1 MSFLRLD
8 SAMEDLTLLTSA
20 AGRASPG
27 LGAAAAVAV
36 LVAVLAGSVPAAAQG
51 AIEVDRIVAVVND
64 EAITQV
70 ELDRRVAVL
79 EVQLKNQGVTL
90 PPKDVF
96 QKQVL
101 ERLINDRAQLQ
112 LARETGLR
120 VDDVQLD
127 RTLRRIAEENKLTLQ
142 ELRTAVERDGVSF
155 NMFREDI
162 RSEIILT
169 RLRERDV
176 DNKVVVSDAEID
188 QYLSSQQAQGPT
200 ATEYDVS
207 HILVRVP
214 EQASPEQI
222 QARKQRAEEALA
234 QVRAGTPFAQVA
246 SAMSDAPDALQGGA
260 LGWRSPGRLPA
271 IFVESLKKLSP
282 GETSPVLRSP
292 AGFHLVH
299 LNGERGA
306 EKSASVTQTLAR
318 HILVKTSELV
328 SETDA
333 RNRLVQLKERIENG
347 ADFGELARL
356 HSEDASASNGGDLG
370 WISPGDTVPPFER
383 AMNALNPGQL
393 SEPVQS
399 PFGWHLIQVLERRDR
414 DVSKE
419 RERFQAR
426 QAIRARKSDEA
437 YQEWLRQVRDRAYVE
452 NRLDQP

>member
-1 MSFLRLD
+1 
-8 SAMEDLTLLTSA
+8 MEDLPLLPSTA
-20 AGRASPG
+20 ARALPG
-27 LGAAAAVAV
+27 LAATAAIAV
-36 LVAVLAGSVPAAAQG
+36 LVVALAGSVPALAQA

-79 EVQLKNQGVTL
+79 EVQLKKQGVTL

-155 NMFREDI
+155 NQFREDI
-162 RSEIILT
+162 RNEIILT

-188 QYLSSQQAQGPT
+188 QYLSGQQAQGAT

-246 SAMSDAPDALQGGA
+246 SAISDAPDALQGGA
-260 LGWRSPGRLPA
+260 MGWRSPGRLPA
-271 IFVESLKKLSP
+271 IFVESLQKLSP

-299 LNGERGA
+299 LNGTRGA
-306 EKSASVTQTLAR
+306 DKGAMVTQTHAR

-333 RNRLVQLKERIENG
+333 RNRLVQLRERIENG

-356 HSEDASASNGGDLG
+356 QSEDASASNGGDLG